1 MNNLNYRSE
10 LAALTPGLDVNR
22 YYDAWRLLLLLWRD
36 LWWHSNVDWSKYR
49 LDIWSKFTERIQ
61 SAARTAGDLDA
72 FLSRF
77 SRLMSLTGLG
87 GNEDDRAEL
96 ARLLALPDGERRRIM
111 RLLRDDAPVLVAL
124 VRRWKDA
131 NKETWRA
138 LEAAPDDRPAT
149 GTADNKQLSF
159 EE

>member
-1 MNNLNYRSE
+1 MSNLNFRSE
-10 LAALTPGLDVNR
+10 LKAIAPGLDINR

-36 LWWHSNVDWSKYR
+36 LWWHSATDWSKYR

-61 SAARTAGDLDA
+61 SAARTSGDLA
-72 FLSRF
+72 GFLSRF

-96 ARLLALPDGERRRIM
+96 TRLLALPEAERRQLM

-124 VRRWKDA
+124 VRRWKDS
-131 NKETWRA
+131 NKESWRA
-138 LEAAPDDRPAT
+138 LEAAP
-149 GTADNKQLSF
+149 ADTPEGDKLL
-159 EE
+159 